1 MAVKLLIQFNSK
13 QLTIPINPEKITIS
27 RNASNTD
34 VNIIGLGKTVRKGEP
49 GLIQLDIDSFFPGPN
64 SYFYTG
70 VNPKTCIDFINEIW
84 EAENVNNNVGKLI
97 TSGLPND
104 LNMYFVIEDFDYDH
118 RAGEEEDIYYTLR
131 LKKYI
136 PYGVKTVSV
145 DLSGLAAARASS
157 AASTSSQNSGSSGT
171 NNTYT
176 VQRNDCLW
184 NIAKA
189 CTGDG
194 SRWSE
199 LYNLNKGVI
208 GSNPN
213 LIYPGQVLTLPSGW
227 DTPISVPKLSNVSNS
242 GSSPGIVVVA
252 AGAAAA
258 QQAISGGGSRRRRS
272 EVVGNEIGVIFTK

>member
-27 RNASNTD
+27 RNASNND
-34 VNIIGLGKTVRKGEP
+34 VDIIGLGKTVRKGEP
-49 GLIQLDIDSFFPGPN
+49 GLIQLGIESFFPGPN

-70 VNPKTCIDFINEIW
+70 VNPKTCIEFINEIW

-104 LNMYFVIEDFDYDH
+104 LNMYFVIQDFDYDH
-118 RAGEEEDIYYTLR
+118 RAGEEEDIYYTLK

-136 PYGVKTVSV
+136 PYGVKTVDV
-145 DLSGLAAARASS
+145 QLSGLAAARASS
-157 AASTSSQNSGSSGT
+157 AAATSSQNSSNSGT

-176 VQRNDCLW
+176 VQKNDCLW

-194 SRWSE
+194 SRWPE
-199 LYNLNKGVI
+199 LYNLNKDKI
-208 GSNPN
+208 SNPN

-227 DTPISVPKLSNVSNS
+227 NTPVSVPKLSNVSSSSSRSRSNS
-242 GSSPGIVVVA
+242 NSSAKNYSIIGAGIIREDAKGPYTDIGLGILKYNGS
-252 AGAAAA
+252 
-258 QQAISGGGSRRRRS
+258 
-272 EVVGNEIGVIFTK
+272 